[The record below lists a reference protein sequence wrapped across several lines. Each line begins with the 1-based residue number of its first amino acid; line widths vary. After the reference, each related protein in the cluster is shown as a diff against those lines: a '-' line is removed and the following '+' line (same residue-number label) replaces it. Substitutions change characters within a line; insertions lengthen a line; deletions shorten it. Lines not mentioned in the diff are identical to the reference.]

1 MKQILKSLLVLA
13 IVVATTASAT
23 GAYFTSNVIAADNEI
38 VAGTLLLAV
47 DTAQN
52 TSYNPVW
59 NSLAGA
65 WNVTGDTIN
74 GVVPGQPFLTWN
86 NAAPGTENS
95 YYVGIRNRGTIPM
108 NVRAQATGR
117 WVNIPRAGTAYCPAA
132 VLSDGTN
139 ANHALVSVAE
149 VKLFAATPTTG
160 CDSEFGCRNIR
171 DSLIGLGGGWAPVA
185 GLTAGSVAAPTG
197 MFYGNTNGSTNSS
210 AQGDLLALGAQEF
223 VIYRV
228 DAELSP
234 LTDNCYQGATY
245 TFDLAVDGKQVNG
258 TW

>member
-23 GAYFTSNVIAADNEI
+23 GAYFTSNVLAANNEI

-47 DTAQN
+47 DTAQG

-59 NSLAGA
+59 NSQAGA
-65 WNVTGDTIN
+65 WNVVGDTIN
-74 GVVPGQPFLTWN
+74 GVVVGQPFIDWT
-86 NAAPGTENS
+86 NAAPGTQNP

-139 ANHALVSVAE
+139 ANHALVSVAS
-149 VKLFAATPTTG
+149 VTLLPTESTCTAENG
-160 CDSEFGCRNIR
+160 CLNIE
-171 DSLIGLGGGWAPVA
+171 DSLQNLAAGWAPLT
-185 GLTAGSVAAPTG
+185 GLTGGTVATPTG
-197 MFYGNTNGSTNSS
+197 MFYGNTNGTMNSS
-210 AQGDLLALGAQEF
+210 AQGDLLALGAQQF
-223 VIYRV
+223 VVYRV
-228 DAELSP
+228 NAELSP

-245 TFDLAVDGKQVNG
+245 TFDLAVQGKQVNDTT

>member
-13 IVVATTASAT
+13 IVVATTAGAT

-52 TSYNPVW
+52 ESYNPVW
-59 NSLAGA
+59 NSQAGA
-65 WNVTGDTIN
+65 WNVVGDTIN
-74 GVVPGQPFLTWN
+74 GVVVGQPFITWD
-86 NAAPGTENS
+86 NAAPGEENS

-117 WVNIPRAGTAYCPAA
+117 WVSGPRFGNPSFPSCPATA
-132 VLSDGTN
+132 SG

-234 LTDNCYQGATY
+234 ATDNCYQGATY